1 MGYGRRTKVRRIY
14 RRNVWMQVK
23 DLERLKRERQRR
35 GLAQW
40 ELAALVGCTQQTIS
54 LLETGKMTNLSEELA
69 LKIAKKL
76 DASWDYL
83 FAAHEVIAMPDV
95 ANGMNSTRQPVSA

>member
-1 MGYGRRTKVRRIY
+1 
-14 RRNVWMQVK
+14 MQVI
-23 DLERLKRERQRR
+23 DPERLKRERQHL

-69 LKIAKKL
+69 MKIAKKCKS
-76 DASWDYL
+76 SWDYL
-83 FAAHEVIAMPDV
+83 FVCHEVLSMSEM
-95 ANGMNSTRQPVSA
+95 ANGMHTNRQSVPA

>member
-1 MGYGRRTKVRRIY
+1 
-14 RRNVWMQVK
+14 MQVK

-54 LLETGKMTNLSEELA
+54 LLETGKMANLSEELA
-69 LKIAKKL
+69 MKIAKKL

-83 FAAHEVIAMPDV
+83 FVAHEVIGMTEV
-95 ANGMNSTRQPVSA
+95 ANGTDSNRQPVPA

>member
-1 MGYGRRTKVRRIY
+1 
-14 RRNVWMQVK
+14 MQVK

-35 GLAQW
+35 ELAQW

-69 LKIAKKL
+69 MKIAKKL
-76 DASWDYL
+76 GASWDYL
-83 FAAHEVIAMPDV
+83 FVAHEVIGMPDV
-95 ANGMNSTRQPVSA
+95 ANGMESRRQPVPA